1 MMANCKLTKCINR
14 RDNFMKKI
22 KFVILSVF
30 ISLSL
35 VACAQKQITHH
46 WKYEG
51 EHGPKHWENLNPEF
65 FLCGNGIAQSPIN
78 INKTY
83 KAALSHIEFT
93 YKDTPLKIVNNG
105 HTIKVKYKPGSSIT
119 IDGEPHELLQF
130 HFHTPSEHR
139 VEGETHDMEV
149 HLVHQNE
156 YNELA
161 VVGVFIKK
169 GDHHHAI
176 QTLCNNLP
184 EEIGKEIEVNTI
196 EINAAD
202 LLPDDRTYYRYFGS
216 FTTPPCTEGVNW
228 HVLKTPIEMSEVQ
241 IEKFKTIVGY
251 NSRPVQPV
259 NKRFI
264 LESL

>member
-22 KFVILSVF
+22 KFVVLSVF
-30 ISLSL
+30 ILLSL
-35 VACAQKQITHH
+35 VACVQKQITHH

-51 EHGPKHWENLNPEF
+51 EHGPEHWENLNPEF

-83 KAALSHIEFT
+83 KAALSNIEFT
-93 YKDTPLKIVNNG
+93 YKDTPLKIANNG

-119 IDGEPHELLQF
+119 IDGESHELLQF

-202 LLPDDRTYYRYFGS
+202 LLPDDRTYYRYFVS

-241 IEKFKTIVGY
+241 IKKFETIVGY